1 MAIQPTNAGINYQ
14 QRVAAQFLSLMLT
27 DSSLE
32 PWLSGS
38 EGILESIRF
47 ESSDEI
53 DDLVLENDQGDNYY
67 IQIKRTISLSNKQNS
82 HFYKVIMQFVGE
94 YISTGGK
101 GKYYL
106 AISSSASSSIG
117 DRLRRILDNIRN
129 NQKIDGLYLNK
140 TDQSILDTFLSAISF
155 SYKARLTTEISD
167 TDLLQLCMHIYI
179 VVYDVENELHGERA
193 CKMLLAS
200 HCPVEYDVLWRSL
213 IVDSL
218 EFAENRSSVARNFLH
233 EKYRNIL
240 TSTEKDQFFAPVL
253 EGEVQIGYDIILGRS
268 PQLLEIVGKSDSNM
282 QQYSDDPLLLLQLY
296 RFDDSGKKQISKFYP
311 DNRLIM
317 PGNVEVKVIHR
328 CSSIAGME
336 RFIET
341 YRPKGSSVI
350 EMLGKGTGQEDH
362 FPEAQLH
369 KQWVTEQLTKGTDL
383 HCIHCG
389 EPIAGEKSCMIEID
403 NDVERLKVGYA
414 HIGCTRPVDRVLGLL
429 KGKVFNE
436 YCYLKTFD
444 YAFWANAKGQRVFG
458 QLQAMG
464 IRMGSILWNRDIHS
478 ILTGRF
484 CMKANLEQGDYTYVT
499 QRGYVVRGSQAHLK
513 SQVKLHNKILEK
525 TKHDPMGFAS
535 ITHTFGNYSGL
546 IDKLEVGEEFR
557 RCISFE
563 CVPYTSTIHELF
575 DIDVKEDYYCPL
587 IYLTIDGEIFEVG
600 GHIFMLTNPL
610 DLQKYLDNW
619 KEKLGFDIGSDYC
632 VVTIK
637 HDTEF
642 DNFVQ
647 DALNDGFKI
656 IVDPWFG
663 NYSDLARGYSIKS
676 YDAEVTEKI
685 D

>member
-53 DDLVLENDQGDNYY
+53 DDLVLENDQG
-67 IQIKRTISLSNKQNS
+67 
-82 HFYKVIMQFVGE
+82 
-94 YISTGGK
+94 
-101 GKYYL
+101 
-106 AISSSASSSIG
+106 
-117 DRLRRILDNIRN
+117 
-129 NQKIDGLYLNK
+129 
-140 TDQSILDTFLSAISF
+140 
-155 SYKARLTTEISD
+155 
-167 TDLLQLCMHIYI
+167 
-179 VVYDVENELHGERA
+179 
-193 CKMLLAS
+193 
-200 HCPVEYDVLWRSL
+200 
-213 IVDSL
+213 
-218 EFAENRSSVARNFLH
+218 
-233 EKYRNIL
+233 
-240 TSTEKDQFFAPVL
+240 
-253 EGEVQIGYDIILGRS
+253 
-268 PQLLEIVGKSDSNM
+268 
-282 QQYSDDPLLLLQLY
+282 
-296 RFDDSGKKQISKFYP
+296 
-311 DNRLIM
+311 
-317 PGNVEVKVIHR
+317 
-328 CSSIAGME
+328 
-336 RFIET
+336 
-341 YRPKGSSVI
+341 
-350 EMLGKGTGQEDH
+350 
-362 FPEAQLH
+362 
-369 KQWVTEQLTKGTDL
+369 
-383 HCIHCG
+383 
-389 EPIAGEKSCMIEID
+389 
-403 NDVERLKVGYA
+403 
-414 HIGCTRPVDRVLGLL
+414 VDRVLGLL

-436 YCYLKTFD
+436 YSYLKTFD

-676 YDAEVTEKI
+676 YDLI
-685 D
+685 LF